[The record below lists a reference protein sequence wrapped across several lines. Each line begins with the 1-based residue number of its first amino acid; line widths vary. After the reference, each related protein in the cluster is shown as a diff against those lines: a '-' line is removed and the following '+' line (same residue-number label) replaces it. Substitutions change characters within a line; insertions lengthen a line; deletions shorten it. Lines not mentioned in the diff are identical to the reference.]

1 MGLVGLWV
9 WLGILGR
16 QTAGNPTGIPNG
28 GMLNWGCQKG
38 REPPMSDYAYAQ
50 RVATLKRRK
59 ADLYA
64 ALSNLTPDEMTA
76 YGAYR
81 KAMMSGEVSA

>member
-1 MGLVGLWV
+1 MSADFAAIWSMERQAHASRFTGL
-9 WLGILGR
+9 
-16 QTAGNPTGIPNG
+16 
-28 GMLNWGCQKG
+28 
-38 REPPMSDYAYAQ
+38 EPPMSDYAYAQ
-50 RVATLKRRK
+50 RVANLKRRK

-81 KAMMSGEVSA
+81 KAMMSGEVTA